1 LLYEE
6 EIVNFEH
13 NMEIVIAT
21 HNNDKLKELLKAF
34 DNHFSS
40 IDLLTLNDFPEVGEI
55 IEDGKTL
62 EQNALIKARE
72 VFNLTGIPALS
83 DDTGL
88 EVDALNGAP
97 GVYTARY
104 AGEGCS
110 YYDNVCKLL
119 EDMQTIP
126 VPNRSAK
133 FKTVIAYKDETIE
146 MTAEGIAVGTI
157 ARSASGDLGFGY
169 DPIFFIPEANKTFA
183 EMNIDEK
190 EIYSHRGKAIRA
202 IMNTLIPHLEQVRQM
217 TKKEKA

>member
-1 LLYEE
+1 
-6 EIVNFEH
+6 
-13 NMEIVIAT
+13 MEIVIAT

-34 DNHFSS
+34 DSHFSS
-40 IDLLTLNDFPEVGEI
+40 IDLLTLNDFPQVGEI
-55 IEDGKTL
+55 IEDGRTL

-72 VFNLTGIPALS
+72 VFNLTGIPCLS

-88 EVDALNGAP
+88 EVDVLNGAP

-110 YYDNVCKLL
+110 YYDNVSKLL
-119 EDMQTIP
+119 EAMQKIP
-126 VPNRSAK
+126 APNRSAK

-146 MTAEGIAVGTI
+146 MTAEGIAEGII
-157 ARSASGDLGFGY
+157 ARTSSGDFGFGY
-169 DPIFFIPEANKTFA
+169 DPIFFIPEARKTFA
-183 EMNIDEK
+183 EMKIDEK

>member
-1 LLYEE
+1 
-6 EIVNFEH
+6 
-13 NMEIVIAT
+13 MEIVIAT

-34 DNHFSS
+34 DSHFNS

-202 IMNTLIPHLEQVRQM
+202 IMNTLIPHLEQVKQM

>member
-1 LLYEE
+1 
-6 EIVNFEH
+6 
-13 NMEIVIAT
+13 MEIVIAT
-21 HNNDKLKELLKAF
+21 HNNDKLKELFKAF
-34 DNHFSS
+34 DSHFSG

-62 EQNALIKARE
+62 KENALIKARE
-72 VFNLTGIPALS
+72 VFKLTGIPSLS

-110 YYDNVCKLL
+110 YYDNVSKLL

-146 MTAEGIAVGTI
+146 MTAEGVAEGSISRVSS
-157 ARSASGDLGFGY
+157 RDFGFGY
-169 DPIFFIPEANKTFA
+169 DPIFFIPEARKTFA
-183 EMNIDEK
+183 EMKIDEK
-190 EIYSHRGKAIRA
+190 EIYSHRGKAIRE

>member
-1 LLYEE
+1 
-6 EIVNFEH
+6 
-13 NMEIVIAT
+13 MKIVIAT
-21 HNNDKLKELLKAF
+21 HNNDKLKELFKAF
-34 DNHFSS
+34 DSHFDGV
-40 IDLLTLNDFPEVGEI
+40 DLLSLNDFPEVGAI

-62 EQNALIKARE
+62 KENALIKARE
-72 VFNLTGIPALS
+72 VFKLTGIPSLS

-88 EVDALNGAP
+88 EVESLNGAP

-126 VPNRSAK
+126 APNRTAK

-146 MTAEGIAVGTI
+146 MTAEGIAEGTI
-157 ARSASGDLGFGY
+157 SRTSSGDFGFGY
-169 DPIFFIPEANKTFA
+169 DPIFFIPEARKTFA

>member
-1 LLYEE
+1 MLYEE
-6 EIVNFEH
+6 EIVNFEY
-13 NMEIVIAT
+13 NMELVIAT

-34 DNHFSS
+34 DSHFSG
-40 IDLLTLNDFPEVGEI
+40 INLLTLNDFPEVGEI
-55 IEDGKTL
+55 IEDGRTL

-72 VFNLTGIPALS
+72 VFNLTGIPSLS

-110 YYDNVCKLL
+110 YYDNVSKLL

-126 VPNRSAK
+126 APNRSAK

-146 MTAEGIAVGTI
+146 MTAEGVAEGTI
-157 ARSASGDLGFGY
+157 ARASSGDFGFGY
-169 DPIFFIPEANKTFA
+169 DPIFFIPEARKTFA
-183 EMNIDEK
+183 EMKIDEK

-202 IMNTLIPHLEQVRQM
+202 IMNTLIPHLEQVKQM

>member
-1 LLYEE
+1 
-6 EIVNFEH
+6 
-13 NMEIVIAT
+13 MEIVIAT

-34 DNHFSS
+34 DSHFSS
-40 IDLLTLNDFPEVGEI
+40 IDLLTLNDFPKVGEI

-169 DPIFFIPEANKTFA
+169 DPIFFISEADKTFA